1 MIKATKISMAIVTLG
16 VTVSAAFAQNGYYEQ
31 PRYRSANPDAQTYGP
46 GTYTEGGR
54 SVSVPRQCYAS
65 REQRLEGGQ
74 LVWRPLVTCPF
85 DDYR

>member
-1 MIKATKISMAIVTLG
+1 MLRAIGIAITLAAVG
-16 VTVSAAFAQNGYYEQ
+16 MSVSTAPAQNGNNGQ
-31 PRYRSANPDAQTYGP
+31 PRNRSANPDTQPYGP

-54 SVSVPRQCYAS
+54 SISVPRQCYAS